1 MNEKTPRQ
9 LFRKAS
15 PDIRY
20 PCVWLYKIIGTD
32 RTAMQA
38 VPAEELGDAP
48 YSLSDSR
55 TSGSGRYISMNL
67 QVSVHSDAQR
77 VDLYT
82 RLAEHPAVT
91 MVL

>member
-1 MNEKTPRQ
+1 
-9 LFRKAS
+9 
-15 PDIRY
+15 
-20 PCVWLYKIIGTD
+20 
-32 RTAMQA
+32 MQA

-48 YSLSDSR
+48 YSLADSR
-55 TSGSGRYISMNL
+55 TSGRGRYISMNL
-67 QVSVHSDAQR
+67 QVTVHNDAQR

>member
-1 MNEKTPRQ
+1 MNEKAPQQ
-9 LFRKAS
+9 LLKKAG
-15 PDIRY
+15 PDIQY

-32 RTAMQA
+32 RTAMRA
-38 VPAEELGDAP
+38 IPAEQLSDAP
-48 YSLSDSR
+48 CSLSDSR
-55 TSGSGRYISMNL
+55 SSSNGKYISMNL
-67 QVSVHSDAQR
+67 QMNVHSDAQR